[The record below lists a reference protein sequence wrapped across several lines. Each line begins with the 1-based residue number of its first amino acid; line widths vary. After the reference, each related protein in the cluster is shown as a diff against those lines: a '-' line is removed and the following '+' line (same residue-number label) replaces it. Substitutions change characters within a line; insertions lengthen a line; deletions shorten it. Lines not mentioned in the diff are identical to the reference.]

1 MSAETPSTKK
11 AEKKNDKRTQET
23 SQKAP
28 DRRLVQLNLHSAPAA
43 VKNTIVSE
51 KQPQKKQRSSSSD
64 IETPSGA
71 LDVFNDLNKIQLSLQ
86 EIQQA
91 MVNKND
97 VKELVTSIIAEVKS
111 ELKNELKQEIL
122 TEVKQT
128 MKETLESEIT
138 EKVEKTLDK
147 KIDIKAKD
155 LEYTVKEVADGVNLE
170 LETLRE
176 KFVQQNRELREL
188 KENLKQCQI
197 MSGEALQLANHNHQ
211 YSQKNNIKFMGWK
224 ETKDED
230 LRSDLCTILRKK
242 VGIELDPKDVLA
254 IHRLPNGKL
263 SGPRP
268 VIAKF
273 TSNEIKVKVIK
284 KRSNEDLKKSFLMYD
299 HITPRN
305 AKLIRELK
313 EDPRIL
319 SAWFY
324 NGKIFALDKD
334 NIRHKFDI
342 LDSVS
347 DKVKH

>member
-1 MSAETPSTKK
+1 
-11 AEKKNDKRTQET
+11 
-23 SQKAP
+23 
-28 DRRLVQLNLHSAPAA
+28 
-43 VKNTIVSE
+43 
-51 KQPQKKQRSSSSD
+51 
-64 IETPSGA
+64 
-71 LDVFNDLNKIQLSLQ
+71 
-86 EIQQA
+86 
-91 MVNKND
+91 
-97 VKELVTSIIAEVKS
+97 
-111 ELKNELKQEIL
+111 
-122 TEVKQT
+122 
-128 MKETLESEIT
+128 
-138 EKVEKTLDK
+138 
-147 KIDIKAKD
+147 
-155 LEYTVKEVADGVNLE
+155 
-170 LETLRE
+170 
-176 KFVQQNRELREL
+176 
-188 KENLKQCQI
+188 
-197 MSGEALQLANHNHQ
+197 
-211 YSQKNNIKFMGWK
+211 MGWK

-242 VGIELDPKDVLA
+242 VGIELDPKDGLA

>member
-1 MSAETPSTKK
+1 MSAEIPSTKK
-11 AEKKNDKRTQET
+11 AEKKNDKRTQEN

-43 VKNTIVSE
+43 VKSTIVSE

-147 KIDIKAKD
+147 K
-155 LEYTVKEVADGVNLE
+155 
-170 LETLRE
+170 
-176 KFVQQNRELREL
+176 
-188 KENLKQCQI
+188 
-197 MSGEALQLANHNHQ
+197 
-211 YSQKNNIKFMGWK
+211 
-224 ETKDED
+224 
-230 LRSDLCTILRKK
+230 
-242 VGIELDPKDVLA
+242 
-254 IHRLPNGKL
+254 
-263 SGPRP
+263 
-268 VIAKF
+268 
-273 TSNEIKVKVIK
+273 
-284 KRSNEDLKKSFLMYD
+284 
-299 HITPRN
+299 
-305 AKLIRELK
+305 
-313 EDPRIL
+313 
-319 SAWFY
+319 
-324 NGKIFALDKD
+324 
-334 NIRHKFDI
+334 
-342 LDSVS
+342 
-347 DKVKH
+347 

>member
-1 MSAETPSTKK
+1 M
-11 AEKKNDKRTQET
+11 
-23 SQKAP
+23 
-28 DRRLVQLNLHSAPAA
+28 NLHSAPAA
-43 VKNTIVSE
+43 VKSTIVSE

-71 LDVFNDLNKIQLSLQ
+71 LDVFNDLNMIQLSLQ

-147 KIDIKAKD
+147 KIDTKAKD
-155 LEYTVKEVADGVNLE
+155 FEHTVKEVADGVNLE

-211 YSQKNNIKFMGWK
+211 YSQK
-224 ETKDED
+224 TKKTHQIYGLERDND
-230 LRSDLCTILRKK
+230 PCVKRRSTDFVSL
-242 VGIELDPKDVLA
+242 VL
-254 IHRLPNGKL
+254 
-263 SGPRP
+263 
-268 VIAKF
+268 
-273 TSNEIKVKVIK
+273 
-284 KRSNEDLKKSFLMYD
+284 
-299 HITPRN
+299 
-305 AKLIRELK
+305 
-313 EDPRIL
+313 
-319 SAWFY
+319 
-324 NGKIFALDKD
+324 
-334 NIRHKFDI
+334 
-342 LDSVS
+342 
-347 DKVKH
+347 